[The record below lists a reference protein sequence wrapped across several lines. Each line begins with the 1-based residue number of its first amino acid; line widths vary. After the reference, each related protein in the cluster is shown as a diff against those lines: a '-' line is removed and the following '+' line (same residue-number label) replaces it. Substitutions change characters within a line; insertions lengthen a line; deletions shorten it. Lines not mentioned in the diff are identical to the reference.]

1 MRKILL
7 IVLFGVLALA
17 TQAQSEADDVK
28 TALKQLEQA
37 LIQQKADDLQ
47 RLLHK
52 QVLFGHSNGWI
63 QKKEDVLKDMKSGF
77 LVYRKLDQDS
87 VFAERNGKK
96 MHVREYVKVEGERNG
111 TVFSMRLFVSQLWIK
126 TRKGWQLQF
135 RQSARLS

>member
-1 MRKILL
+1 MRNVLL
-7 IVLFGVLALA
+7 IVLFGVMFF
-17 TQAQSEADDVK
+17 TGRAQSAPDDVK
-28 TALKQLEQA
+28 AALKQLEQA
-37 LIQQKADDLQ
+37 LLQKNEADLQ

-52 QVLFGHSNGWI
+52 EVLFGHSNGWI

-77 LVYRKLDQDS
+77 LVYRKLEQDS
-87 VFAERNGKK
+87 VFAERNGNR

-126 TRKGWQLQF
+126 TRNGWQLQF